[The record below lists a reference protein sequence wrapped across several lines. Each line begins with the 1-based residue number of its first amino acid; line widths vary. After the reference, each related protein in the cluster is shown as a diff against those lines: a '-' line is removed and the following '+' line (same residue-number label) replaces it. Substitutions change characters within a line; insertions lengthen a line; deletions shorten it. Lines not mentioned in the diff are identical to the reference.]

1 MRKTAQYMADILEP
15 GDKDKLYENL
25 LVGSNKVSVLI
36 RIEKVIILCQGSNC
50 NSDAIMTAWF
60 LCLN

>member
-1 MRKTAQYMADILEP
+1 MADILEP